1 MGEDGVWALH
11 QARDDLRK
19 IGGVVFGI
27 VGGWRDVFT
36 IAVTAKVE
44 EHAAEFAEFSRDEPP
59 NTAVAAVTVE
69 TK

>member
-36 IAVTAKVE
+36 IAVAARVK
-44 EHAAEFAEFSRDEPP
+44 EHAAELAKFSRCEPP
-59 NTAVAAVTVE
+59 YAAVAAVAV
-69 TK
+69 KAK